1 MSIIKKPSELTKE
14 QAIEKLWRAGNLEW
28 KLKGIQKEM
37 RKSVYESKGKK
48 TTFLISRRS
57 GKSYTMCVLAV
68 EQCIKVPNSVVKV
81 LFPKKKDAKTVARDQ
96 MKTILDDCPI
106 DIKPEWMEA
115 DKLFIF
121 PNGSEIQMAGTD
133 GGSAESVR
141 GSRCHLAILDE
152 AGFMDYN
159 EFSYI
164 VQSIIMPTL
173 LTTKG
178 KMILASTPSKEPD
191 HPFMT
196 DYVLPARKDGSLI
209 EYDIYSNPMIN
220 EKDIE
225 EIASE
230 YPGGRDD
237 PAFLREFMLHC
248 EVVSD
253 DFIVPEFTSELKK
266 DIVKE
271 RKEKPP
277 YYDFYVSGDPAATD
291 LTHILFG
298 YYDYL
303 GAKLVIAD
311 EVTLGGPGEIITT
324 QDIADG
330 IRRKEKLNFTNPI
343 TGEQFN
349 PYMRIMDY
357 NNKILMFDLEKEHG
371 LRFIP
376 ATKDNKD
383 GAVNKLRMMIRQGKI
398 EISSNCK
405 NLIYQLQAGRWRK
418 TKDGKSTGTFSRLKG
433 LKDQQLK
440 PNHCDG
446 IDALLYMVR
455 NIDYN
460 KNPYPAG
467 YLEFQN
473 FSNTDTIYMK
483 ERMMK
488 QSRDSEIGDLLD
500 AIINRR
506 KK

>member
-1 MSIIKKPSELTKE
+1 VVKTNLTKE
-14 QAIEKLWRAGNLEW
+14 QAIDKLWRAGNLEW

-57 GKSYTMCVLAV
+57 GKSFTMCILAV
-68 EQCIKVPNSVVKV
+68 EQCIRVPNSVVKV

-96 MKTILDDCPI
+96 MKTILDDCPA

-115 DKLFIF
+115 DKLFVF

-133 GGSAESVR
+133 SGSAESVR

-196 DYVLPARKDGSLI
+196 DYVLPARKEGTLI
-209 EYDIYSNPMIN
+209 EYDIYSNPMIT

-237 PAFLREFMLHC
+237 PAFLREFMLQC

-253 DFIVPEFTSELKK
+253 DFIVPEFNESIKK
-266 DIVKE
+266 DIVGE
-271 RKEKPP
+271 RKAKPS
-277 YYDFYVSGDPAATD
+277 YYDYYVSGDPAATD

-311 EVTLGGPGEIITT
+311 EVVLGGPGEMITT

-330 IRRKEKLNFTNPI
+330 IRRKEKINFSNPL
-343 TGEQFN
+343 THETYE
-349 PYMRIMDY
+349 PYMRVMDY
-357 NNKILMFDLEKEHG
+357 NNKILMFDLDKEHG
-371 LRFIP
+371 LKFIP
-376 ATKDNKD
+376 TAKDNKD
-383 GAVNKLRMMIRQGKI
+383 AQINKLRLMIRQGKI
-398 EISSNCK
+398 EISPKCQ
-405 NLIYQLQAGRWRK
+405 NLIYQLQAGRWKK
-418 TKDGKSTGTFSRLKG
+418 TKEGKVTGFERLKG
-433 LKDQQLK
+433 IKDQGLR

-446 IDALLYMVR
+446 VDALLYMIR
-455 NIDYN
+455 NVDFN

-467 YLEFQN
+467 YLEMSE
-473 FSNTDTIYMK
+473 FSTSDTLFMPERLMK
-483 ERMMK
+483 NRHN
-488 QSRDSEIGDLLD
+488 EIEELVNSL
-500 AIINRR
+500 INRR